1 MLKKH
6 LLPLIG
12 ATIIVMVTRWLLL
25 HWGVA
30 NYHLIAATIVATI
43 VVVLLLLDAA
53 TWYITT
59 QLPDTLPAP
68 PNLYLS
74 VITHAKR
81 HGIDYSDIKVVIAD
95 MGNGSPTSSLNF
107 MGQRIVAI
115 RPETFDSHPADQVT
129 ALCLHEV
136 GHLVHR
142 HHAKLLLWWAV
153 VTTLTVLN
161 VVFFLNYAAAWPVY
175 LQVAAAVVVYRV
187 VWLTYKW
194 AITQQQH
201 AYEYQ
206 ADAFAASAPDM
217 RLALLSALKASYAEH
232 ATDTHPSKHDRVEK
246 LQPV

>member
-12 ATIIVMVTRWLLL
+12 TTIIVMVTRWLLL
-25 HWGVA
+25 HWGIENYAIIVA
-30 NYHLIAATIVATI
+30 KVTTCYVATI
-43 VVVLLLLDAA
+43 IFLEAM

-95 MGNGSPTSSLNF
+95 MGHGSPTSSLNF
-107 MGQRIVAI
+107 MGRRIVAI

-142 HHAKLLLWWAV
+142 HHAKLLLWRAV
-153 VTTLTVLN
+153 ATTLTVLN

-187 VWLTYKW
+187 VWVTYKW

-217 RLALLSALKASYAEH
+217 RWALLSALKASDAEQ

-246 LQPV
+246 LQLV